1 MKSPIVEELKYK
13 VFKSGNPLFLFIGL
27 NVIVFLVINLVVLL
41 EFIMSRNAVVS
52 SFILQQLAMPAQLG
66 DFMFKPWT
74 FITYMFTQ
82 REFFHLLFN
91 MLWLFWMGKIFLE
104 FLSKRQFVFTY
115 LLGGIGGALTFS
127 LLYNLLPVFSG
138 SVNHSVLLGASA
150 SVSAIIVGTA
160 VLVPHYTIRLLF
172 FGNVKLVYLAIAFV
186 VLDLLGIS
194 GGNPGGNIAHLGGAI
209 LGYMYMVQ
217 VKKGNDWS
225 KVFIP
230 KKKTHPFRQVY
241 KNENPVVSKGPVP
254 DQAYIDAILDK
265 ILQSGYKSL
274 TNAEKDAL
282 FKASKE
288 DGKK

>member
-41 EFIMSRNAVVS
+41 EFIMSRSAVVS
-52 SFILQQLAMPAQLG
+52 SFILQQLAMPAKFG
-66 DFMFKPWT
+66 DVLFKPWT

-91 MLWLFWMGKIFLE
+91 MLWLFWMGKIFLD

-115 LLGGIGGALTFS
+115 LLGGIGGGFTFL

-138 SVNHSVLLGASA
+138 TLDDAVLLGASA

-172 FGNVKLVYLAIAFV
+172 FGNVRLVYLAIAFV
-186 VLDLLGIS
+186 VLDLLGIP
-194 GGNPGGNIAHLGGAI
+194 GGNSGGNIAHLGGAL
-209 LGYMYMVQ
+209 LGYIYMVQ
-217 VKKGNDWS
+217 LKKGNDWS
-225 KVFIP
+225 ERLIP
-230 KKKTHPFRQVY
+230 KKKTHPFSQVY
-241 KNENPVVSKGPVP
+241 KNEKPVAKKGPVP
-254 DQAYIDAILDK
+254 NQAFIDAILDK

-288 DGKK
+288 DEKK